1 MQEIWRDIDGF
12 GGCYQVSN
20 LGRLRSVDR
29 TVKGNKSN
37 YIRRGKILSPKT
49 HRNGY
54 LCVVLCKDRKQK
66 MYYIHRLVAS
76 AFIPNPD
83 NLPQVNHKDEDKSNN
98 RVENLEWCS
107 AKYNTNYGSANDR
120 RCESL
125 KKRNNNYNIG
135 IPKVRRK
142 VLCVETG
149 IIYNSLKSVN
159 IQLGLHRHRI
169 SQCCKGIRNT
179 CGGYHWRFI

>member
-1 MQEIWRDIDGF
+1 MIKILTSDF
-12 GGCYQVSN
+12 
-20 LGRLRSVDR
+20 
-29 TVKGNKSN
+29 SN
-37 YIRRGKILSPKT
+37 YEKI
-49 HRNGY
+49 NGE
-54 LCVVLCKDRKQK
+54 KITRP
-66 MYYIHRLVAS
+66 I
-76 AFIPNPD
+76 
-83 NLPQVNHKDEDKSNN
+83 SN
-98 RVENLEWCS
+98 ENGIVDQL
-107 AKYNTNYGSANDR
+107 K
-120 RCESL
+120 ESL

-159 IQLGLHRHRI
+159 IQLGLHHHRI